1 MEKTHT
7 PVHPEVESQ
16 AGNSMCVDIFKNRH
30 SLDII
35 GIPYTYI
42 WFPSQ
47 LASRNESF
55 IWM

>member
-1 MEKTHT
+1 MEKDTYLSIR
-7 PVHPEVESQ
+7 VESQ

-42 WFPSQ
+42 WFLPN